1 MRVLLTGATGFIG
14 AHVLAHLIEE
24 RCSVTAL
31 VVPETLSQLPH
42 HDDVKVV
49 LGGLD
54 DRRTLAQATRDVD
67 VVLHLAGKVSGE
79 SARDMIEVNVRGTGN
94 LLAACAGTGV
104 RRFVFVSSAAVYS
117 PPLFSA
123 QFPITEFSPLAPMG
137 SVMFRT
143 YGESKIEAERLVV
156 GYHQTHGLEYSIL
169 RPTTAYGSGQG
180 RTPQTIENFLERVLG
195 KASLVLSG
203 EAQRFNMQ
211 WVHVL
216 DLASAIFRAGIAPT
230 SRNQVFTIAGAEL
243 FGLPTL
249 AAMMLD
255 LLRPRSL
262 IRFVRP
268 SLNPTRYPYLM
279 FDITKARNV
288 LSYAPKIDLRT
299 GLSQILEEM
308 TQNGRLT
315 SLFSK
320 RKNAGYPA

>member
-123 QFPITEFSPLAPMG
+123 QFPITEFSPLGPMG

-143 YGESKIEAERLVV
+143 YGESKIEAERSGRGVSPDPWTRVFDLAAHYRLRIRS
-156 GYHQTHGLEYSIL
+156 GSIRRRPL
-169 RPTTAYGSGQG
+169 RFS
-180 RTPQTIENFLERVLG
+180 RRVLG

-249 AAMMLD
+249 AAMML
-255 LLRPRSL
+255 
-262 IRFVRP
+262 I
-268 SLNPTRYPYLM
+268 YC
-279 FDITKARNV
+279 
-288 LSYAPKIDLRT
+288 
-299 GLSQILEEM
+299 GQ
-308 TQNGRLT
+308 GH
-315 SLFSK
+315 
-320 RKNAGYPA
+320 